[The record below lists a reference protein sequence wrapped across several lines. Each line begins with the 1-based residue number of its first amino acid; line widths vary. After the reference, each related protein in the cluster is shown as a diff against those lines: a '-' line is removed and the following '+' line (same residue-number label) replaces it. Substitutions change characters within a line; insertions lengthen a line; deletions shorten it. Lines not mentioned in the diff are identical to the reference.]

1 MWRRKPTRKVFI
13 TLASQLNQATLN
25 ALAGGWYGDSFSVLG
40 LHREG
45 GQRIVRTL
53 QPKAESVALRVGGAS
68 TLVPM
73 QKVHPAGIFEAKMPA
88 HKRRYQLSVTG
99 MNGHSTEVE
108 DAYAFPSMLGDLDLY
123 LLGQGSHREVYR
135 KLGAHLAR
143 SKGVDGAF
151 FAIWAPNASRVSV
164 IGDFNDWD
172 GRCHV
177 MRLHPGN
184 GLWEMFIPGIGEGSQ
199 YKFELLDKQGQLL
212 PLKSDPVGQL
222 HEAPPG
228 NASVVYHSDHHWRDG
243 KWMGAK
249 SPVPKMDQA
258 VSIYE
263 VHLGS
268 WQRGDNNSYLTY
280 RQMAEKLVRYVVEMN
295 FTHVEL
301 LPVTEHPFD
310 GSWGY
315 QPVGLYAPTQ
325 RFGTPDDFRLLVDC
339 FHQAGIGV
347 IMDWVPAHFPKDDH
361 GLRRFDGTQLYE
373 HADPRKGEH
382 GDWGTLIFNY
392 GRREVINYLVGSAL
406 CWINEFHIDA
416 LRVDAVAS
424 MLYLDYSRK
433 EGEWLPN
440 VHGGNEHLEAVD
452 FLREL
457 NEIIHPLGATSY
469 AEESTAW
476 PGVSRPTDAGGLGF
490 TYKWNMGW
498 MNDTLSYMAED
509 PVHRKHHHDKMTFG
523 LVYAFDEN
531 FVLPLSHDEVV
542 HGKRS
547 LLGRMPGDDWQR
559 FANLRAYYGFMYGHP
574 GKKLLF
580 MGSEFAQEREWNHDR
595 SLDWHLLNQPRH
607 QGIQALVRDLNLAY
621 SKTRALHEQDFSA
634 AGFEWIDWQDADN
647 SVFCWLRRA
656 TDGTAVI
663 CVSNFTPLVR
673 RGYRIGVPQAG
684 DYAELI
690 NTDDEKYGG
699 SGVCAPEKTTA
710 ESIEAHGRPYSLAI
724 DLPPLATMMLIMK
737 DAVSE

>member
-1 MWRRKPTRKVFI
+1 MQRPRPTWKVFI
-13 TLASQLNQATLN
+13 NLASQLNKATLN

-40 LHREG
+40 LHRESG
-45 GQRIVRTL
+45 RRIVRTL
-53 QPKAESVALRVGGAS
+53 QPKAGSVALRVRGTS

-73 QKVHPAGIFEAKMPA
+73 QKVHPAGIFEADMPA
-88 HKRRYQLSVTG
+88 HKRRYQLCISDAD
-99 MNGHSTEVE
+99 GHSKEVE

-123 LLGQGSHREVYR
+123 LLGEGSHREIYR

-143 SKGVDGAF
+143 SQGVDGAF
-151 FAIWAPNASRVSV
+151 FAVWAPNASRVSV
-164 IGDFNDWD
+164 IGGFNDWD

-184 GLWEMFIPGIGEGSQ
+184 GLWEIFIPGVGEGSQ

-212 PLKSDPVGQL
+212 PLKSDPVGQFY
-222 HEAPPG
+222 EAPPG
-228 NASVVYHSDHHWRDG
+228 NASVVYKSRHHWRDS

-249 SPVPKMDQA
+249 TTAPKMDQA

-268 WQRGDNNSYLTY
+268 WQRGADNTYLTY
-280 RQMAEKLVRYVVEMN
+280 RQMAEKLVKYVGEMN

-301 LPVTEHPFD
+301 MPVTEYPFD

-325 RFGTPDDFRLLVDC
+325 RFGSPDDFRFLVDC

-361 GLRRFDGTQLYE
+361 GLRRFDGTQLFE

-382 GDWGTLIFNY
+382 SDWGTLIFNY

-433 EGEWLPN
+433 QGEWLPN
-440 VHGGNEHLEAVD
+440 VHGGNEHLEAVG

-457 NEIIHPLGATSY
+457 NEIIHPLGATSH

-476 PGVSRPTDAGGLGF
+476 PGVSKPTVAGGLGF

-559 FANLRAYYGFMYGHP
+559 FANLRAYYGFMYAHP

-580 MGSEFAQEREWNHDR
+580 MGSELAQEREWDHDR
-595 SLDWHLLNQPRH
+595 SLDWHLLDQPRH
-607 QGIQALVRDLNLAY
+607 KGIQTLVRDLNRVY
-621 SKTRALHEQDFSA
+621 SETLALHELDFSA

-656 TDGTAVI
+656 TDGTVVI

-673 RGYRIGVPQAG
+673 RGYRLGVPQAG
-684 DYAELI
+684 DYVELI

-699 SGVCAPEKTTA
+699 SGVRSSGEIVAQGV
-710 ESIEAHGRPYSLAI
+710 EAHGRPYSLTI